1 MIDTTLGKPPTMNR
15 HHDDPT
21 PSVQKEVRELLRL
34 ARILQSDRRK
44 NTRDRRKRPYNPDV
58 IVDLSSRPERRTHLD
73 RRQKQELLLRKGPVR
88 ERRRNPY
95 DRRELVNDG
104 ILVSLSSRPN
114 RRTANDRRRERH
126 SPSVA
131 SQMQDMQKNEVRECI
146 ETMKGLIEKLQKY
159 L

>member
-15 HHDDPT
+15 HHDDPAPT
-21 PSVQKEVRELLRL
+21 VQKEIRELLRI

-44 NTRDRRKRPYNPDV
+44 NTRDRRKPYNPDV
-58 IVDLSSRPERRTHLD
+58 IVDLSSRPERRTRLD
-73 RRQKQELLLRKGPVR
+73 RRQKQELLLKKGPAR
-88 ERRRNPY
+88 ERRRSAY

-104 ILVSLSSRPN
+104 IVVTLSTRPN
-114 RRTANDRRRERH
+114 RRTALDRRRERY
-126 SPSVA
+126 SPSVED
-131 SQMQDMQKNEVRECI
+131 QRQDMQKSEVRECI